1 MANDMTKGPIL
12 KTLIFFTIPLVLG
25 NLLQLT
31 YNTIDS
37 IIVGQYVG
45 KEALAAVGTA
55 NPIMTLILLFTN
67 GICLGAGILVSFYYG
82 AKRYDTLKKQ
92 VSTGMIFGSIFTLC
106 MSGIICLFA
115 RQFLGLLQVEKA
127 ILDLCAQYLRIVMIS
142 MIFSYIYNY
151 LASILRALG
160 DSRSPLYFLA
170 ISSILNIFGD
180 LLFVVKFQMGVN
192 GAAYSTACCEAISA
206 LCCWIYMTKKVKV
219 LNLGQH
225 WFDFDWHLLGKTLSY
240 GIVSALQQSSIQIGK
255 LVTQGMVNTLG
266 VNATAAFNATNR
278 ADDFAILP
286 EQNIAHGMTSIMA
299 QNIGAAKD
307 ERARQTFLD
316 GMGVSIVYGIV
327 VGGLLYFGA
336 EGIMRLFT
344 NDLDVIVEGMKYL
357 HIIAYIY
364 TLPGI
369 TNALQGYFRGIGD
382 LKITLWSTIMNMSGR
397 CVSCYILMF
406 HFHFGFEAIP
416 WSYLIGWILMIL
428 FEAPFIFFGKKNYFQ
443 TNKI

>member
-1 MANDMTKGPIL
+1 MTNDMTKGPIL

-115 RQFLGLLQVEKA
+115 RQFLCLLQVEKA

-160 DSRSPLYFLA
+160 DSRSPL
-170 ISSILNIFGD
+170 
-180 LLFVVKFQMGVN
+180 
-192 GAAYSTACCEAISA
+192 
-206 LCCWIYMTKKVKV
+206 
-219 LNLGQH
+219 
-225 WFDFDWHLLGKTLSY
+225 
-240 GIVSALQQSSIQIGK
+240 
-255 LVTQGMVNTLG
+255 
-266 VNATAAFNATNR
+266 
-278 ADDFAILP
+278 
-286 EQNIAHGMTSIMA
+286 
-299 QNIGAAKD
+299 
-307 ERARQTFLD
+307 
-316 GMGVSIVYGIV
+316 
-327 VGGLLYFGA
+327 
-336 EGIMRLFT
+336 
-344 NDLDVIVEGMKYL
+344 
-357 HIIAYIY
+357 
-364 TLPGI
+364 
-369 TNALQGYFRGIGD
+369 
-382 LKITLWSTIMNMSGR
+382 
-397 CVSCYILMF
+397 
-406 HFHFGFEAIP
+406 
-416 WSYLIGWILMIL
+416 
-428 FEAPFIFFGKKNYFQ
+428 
-443 TNKI
+443 